1 MLARVL
7 GLFLLLPLAPQPAQ
21 AEVETKKAPSDM
33 TAQDISQCVQQN
45 FPDDTMKQ
53 TVRMVMKDR
62 MGVERLLEAEMHW
75 EKDQQTR
82 LSKVR
87 MDFDNPPELRGAA
100 VLVLE
105 KEPKNDMF
113 MYLPELGKT
122 RRITSSMVNGN
133 MMGTDF
139 TYEDFARLQGMLGN
153 LEAER
158 LPDEE
163 FADRASFVTASVPAG
178 DSDSEYQ
185 RIRSVI
191 DQETCVSL
199 QVEFFEKGYEGPV
212 KRLTV
217 DPSKIEKA
225 ETGWFPRAI
234 RMEDLRG
241 GTSTDLVIEKLEIGT
256 KIHKKMFSAAE
267 LEKQGRFK
275 PAVTRF

>member
-7 GLFLLLPLAPQPAQ
+7 GLFLLLPLAAQ
-21 AEVETKKAPSDM
+21 AAETDVETKRDPSRM
-33 TAQDISQCVQQN
+33 TAKEISQCVQQN

-62 MGVERLLEAEMHW
+62 MGVERLLEAEMLW

-87 MDFDNPPELRGAA
+87 MDFANPPELRGAA

-113 MYLPELGKT
+113 MYLPELAKT

-153 LEAER
+153 LDAER

-163 FADRASFVTASVPAG
+163 FADRAAFVTDSVPSA

-199 QVEFFEKGYEGPV
+199 QVEFFEKGHEGPV

-217 DPSKIEKA
+217 DPSKIEKS

-234 RMEDLRG
+234 QMEDLRG

-256 KIHKKMFSAAE
+256 EIHRKMFSAGE
-267 LEKQGRFK
+267 LDKRGRFK

>member
-7 GLFLLLPLAPQPAQ
+7 GLFLLLPLAAQ
-21 AEVETKKAPSDM
+21 AAETDVETKRDPSRM
-33 TAQDISQCVQQN
+33 TAKEISQCVQQN

-62 MGVERLLEAEMHW
+62 MGVERLL
-75 EKDQQTR
+75 
-82 LSKVR
+82 
-87 MDFDNPPELRGAA
+87 
-100 VLVLE
+100 VLE

-113 MYLPELGKT
+113 MYLPELAKT

-153 LEAER
+153 LDAER

-163 FADRASFVTASVPAG
+163 FADRAAFVTDSVPSA

-199 QVEFFEKGYEGPV
+199 QVEFFEKGHEGPV

-217 DPSKIEKA
+217 DPSKIEKS

-234 RMEDLRG
+234 QMEDLRG

-256 KIHKKMFSAAE
+256 EIHRKMFSAGE
-267 LEKQGRFK
+267 LDKRGRFK